1 MKKIFYSCVLVTLLS
16 AVVSCD
22 EQYVTYNDA
31 EYVMFSDSLSHNMV
45 LADGG
50 TFRVAVAS
58 TVACDYDRT
67 FGVEVVDEGSNA
79 IEGVHYRL
87 RSNTITIPAGELS
100 TAVEVQ
106 GLYDNITPT
115 DSLGFVLRLVMP
127 EQLKWDAVYPD
138 SDRTKV
144 VMYKS
149 CPFDIN
155 NFTGP
160 CVLTSLFLYNFPAAD
175 GRYQRLI
182 ETELHPTE
190 ENTIILRDAL
200 YDGYDLTIKFHPE
213 DPANPLITMDSDQV
227 LSDEASVL
235 GWVLGDD
242 HIRASHS
249 AYYPSFFN
257 SCQRFVELWMHIYV
271 ENVGEPVGTIGEF
284 YNVLEWISEEEA
296 EELRR
301 EGF

>member
-127 EQLKWDAVYPD
+127 EQLKWDEVYPD

-160 CVLTSLFLYNFPAAD
+160 CVLTSLFLYNFPAVD

-182 ETELHPTE
+182 ATELHPTE

-257 SCQRFVELWMHIYV
+257 SCQRFVELWMHVYV
-271 ENVGEPVGTIGEF
+271 ENVGEPVGSVGEF